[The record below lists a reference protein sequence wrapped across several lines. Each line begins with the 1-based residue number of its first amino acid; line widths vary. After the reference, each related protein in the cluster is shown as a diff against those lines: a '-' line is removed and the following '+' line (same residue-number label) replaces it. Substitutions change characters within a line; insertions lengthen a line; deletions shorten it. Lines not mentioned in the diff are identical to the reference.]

1 LTGSQIGILKE
12 LFSPAIHCSALSHAA
27 ERRYAAGGFLKTS
40 QFHPSEKD
48 YHAVF
53 LGKKG
58 GNVKKTAG
66 KPKSAAI
73 DPLLLTTL

>member
-1 LTGSQIGILKE
+1 MVFMGLIVGAGIC
-12 LFSPAIHCSALSHAA
+12 FQASTATTPAIHCSALSHAA
-27 ERRYAAGGFLKTS
+27 ERRYAAGGFFETS

-58 GNVKKTAG
+58 EM
-66 KPKSAAI
+66 
-73 DPLLLTTL
+73 